1 MGLFR
6 GGYYPG
12 QRPRQSAKDH
22 QIQSPDRQPTNL
34 PQLPHHYPGVEG
46 VGNQRRA
53 ADAGIARCA
62 QSLSDPSHQS
72 FRHVRATGAGTGA
85 GRLRRDVR
93 DRTTKLMFSKVAIC
107 LRHIVTHLRRNPY
120 VYPNTIDED
129 ED

>member
-1 MGLFR
+1 MGLLGAGTIQDNVR
-6 GGYYPG
+6 DN
-12 QRPRQSAKDH
+12 QLKII

-53 ADAGIARCA
+53 TAAGIARCA

-72 FRHVRATGAGTGA
+72 FRHVRATGAETGT

-93 DRTTKLMFSKVAIC
+93 DRTTKLMFSKFAI
-107 LRHIVTHLRRNPY
+107 LP
-120 VYPNTIDED
+120 
-129 ED
+129 